1 MLDPMVK
8 EENWNKLEEN
18 KNHKIVK
25 ILIEGNS
32 HTFII

>member
-1 MLDPMVK
+1 MLDAMVK

-25 ILIEGNS
+25 ILTEGNS
-32 HTFII
+32 YPFII